1 MFYGQPYLGLPC
13 FFNVI
18 LSQDSEKHL
27 RESIF
32 EIMNNK
38 EFIIFHDQDTLSD
51 YAPFF
56 AQIIN
61 YGVILHKGAYFRD
74 EWNFI
79 DALVVSCAIASLVL
93 R

>member
-1 MFYGQPYLGLPC
+1 M
-13 FFNVI
+13 I
-18 LSQDSEKHL
+18 LTWLQTTGISINKKEIISVSRFHKCQDVF
-27 RESIF
+27 IF
-32 EIMNNK
+32 PPN
-38 EFIIFHDQDTLSD
+38 L
-51 YAPFF
+51 
-56 AQIIN
+56 QIIN